1 MMMLVLEE
9 EEEEVPKTLM
19 AHTTLPRVPK
29 TMSLLSLSM
38 LPHFVV
44 VAAAADAVGCL
55 RASLSVAPYY
65 RFPPTVLLICT
76 VSYRLGGNND
86 QPCLLVIERQ
96 LYFFGC
102 VFWRTNETKHP
113 LSL

>member
-1 MMMLVLEE
+1 MMMLLVL
-9 EEEEVPKTLM
+9 EEEEVPKTLK
-19 AHTTLPRVPK
+19 AHTTLPRAPK
-29 TMSLLSLSM
+29 TSLSLLFST

-44 VAAAADAVGCL
+44 VAAAAAAVGCL
-55 RASLSVAPYY
+55 RASLSVVPSY

-96 LYFFGC
+96 LYLFVS
-102 VFWRTNETKHP
+102 VFVWRTNETKHP